1 MTLKFVVAIFMQWHG
16 QILQPKQKWWNIGIG
31 ILPHTGDVS
40 IGRACHSKTSKI
52 DKKNSLRSS
61 SPLTSSNKINSL
73 MMPDDKCHVHWPG
86 QEQLAPASLGPRS
99 SHSDQPGRQEACE
112 EVCKKTLGPWLFI
125 TYRNYLTLLTHQ
137 KINRLIR
144 F

>member
-1 MTLKFVVAIFMQWHG
+1 MTWPNFTAKAKVMKYSYRFTAT
-16 QILQPKQKWWNIGIG
+16 
-31 ILPHTGDVS
+31 HTGDVS

-52 DKKNSLRSS
+52 DKKKSLGSS

-112 EVCKKTLGPWLFI
+112 EVCQKTLGPWLFI